1 MLALKRVVQRRCE
14 QRDCERFGM
23 PVDAGDVCPACKNPL
38 VVKTKWNAWLA
49 MAAGGAVL
57 VLAIPVVLLLRPH
70 PSAPHAVV
78 TLPAPSAVTT
88 PTSAAVTTPASAVV
102 IPPTSPPPQ
111 TPQLP
116 APAQSAVQEA
126 VLAVSRGERL
136 ASRGLYENARLEFLR
151 ATVADPGSS
160 MAWANLGAAA
170 ALTRRVEEARG
181 AYEKALTLAPDNW
194 LTHYN
199 LAVLLAREGDR
210 DGAVRHLERFAALAG
225 PREERRRK
233 AMDDLRR
240 DPALRGFL
248 GDPRVR
254 DLMAQTEG
262 K

>member
-1 MLALKRVVQRRCE
+1 MPALTRVVQRRCE

-38 VVKTKWNAWLA
+38 VVRTKWNAWLA
-49 MAAGGAVL
+49 MVAAGAIL
-57 VLAIPVVLLLRPH
+57 VLAVTIVLLLRLH
-70 PSAPHAVV
+70 STASHTIV
-78 TLPAPSAVTT
+78 TPA
-88 PTSAAVTTPASAVV
+88 ASAVV
-102 IPPTSPPPQ
+102 ITPPPAVVA
-111 TPQLP
+111 TPPSLPPQMPRTP
-116 APAQSAVQEA
+116 APTPSLIQEA

-151 ATVADPGSS
+151 ATVADPESS

-181 AYEKALTLAPDNW
+181 AYEKALALAPDNW

-233 AMDDLRR
+233 AIDDLRR
-240 DPALRGFL
+240 DPALQGFL